1 MGTPGHVP
9 VVAPS
14 PEPPPESGGVA
25 PESATALPD
34 ELELLLLPPL
44 DELELLLPPLDEL
57 ELLLPPLDELELL
70 LPPLDELELLLPP
83 LDELELLPPLA
94 SGEFALASSSL
105 LLWHP
110 KSGKESAMTKR
121 EVLGR
126 VRTNIVMSSFRQY
139 RGPTGAQV

>member
-1 MGTPGHVP
+1 
-9 VVAPS
+9 
-14 PEPPPESGGVA
+14 VA
-25 PESATALPD
+25 PESPDPPPD
-34 ELELLLLPPL
+34 ELELLLPPL
-44 DELELLLPPLDEL
+44 DELELLPLPPLDELELPLPPLDELEVLLPPLDEL